1 MAARHGKVTF
11 IGDRT
16 LFEALL
22 ELLLWKKRTCCCL
35 LCQGSLCANCTR
47 PASSDLQQTKCTAV
61 DSCRHSQPQ
70 MLRAEA
76 FTADKKKRQ
85 PEMDENQRMKNQK
98 QTDDFD
104 G

>member
-1 MAARHGKVTF
+1 MAARHGKVTL

-16 LFEALL
+16 LFKALP

-70 MLRAEA
+70 MLRTEA
-76 FTADKKKRQ
+76 FTADNKRGSQ
-85 PEMDENQRMKNQK
+85 KMDENQRMKNQK